1 MATNSC
7 RGNDIATRDG
17 PPAETDL
24 PALSEDVKS
33 HVNDTP
39 SSTEKATAEHV
50 PGQQDK
56 STLTSQDGPE
66 GEMRREMEGLG
77 RSEVA
82 KRGGA

>member
-7 RGNDIATRDG
+7 RGNDIATHDG

-24 PALSEDVKS
+24 PALSETVKS

-50 PGQQDK
+50 SGQQDGS
-56 STLTSQDGPE
+56 STNQDGAE
-66 GEMRREMEGLG
+66 GDMRREMEGLG

-82 KRGGA
+82 KRGGV